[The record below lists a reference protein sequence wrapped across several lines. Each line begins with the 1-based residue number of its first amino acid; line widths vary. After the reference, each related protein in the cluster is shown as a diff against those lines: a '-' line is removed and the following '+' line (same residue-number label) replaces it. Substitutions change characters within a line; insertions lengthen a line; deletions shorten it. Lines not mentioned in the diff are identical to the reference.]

1 MSAEPTNQLM
11 CWQECELQ
19 AATLTESSSIVRPS
33 KESATCQ
40 PLYWRLPFECFMPSE
55 EKTLCLEEEF
65 GHVPVTT
72 QNYLYPSE
80 AVFFLTSPPMGTY
93 SCPGSNIIYTCVL
106 SSSALGVI
114 TAWSGSVFQ
123 CPPTNQ
129 IGLLQ
134 RLSGI
139 VQLFTPQSCGS
150 LSAVTTNVTSTC
162 YTSVLTI
169 PAVQA
174 LNGATVGCY
183 DGNTGTVVGSDT
195 VKIMLATSPGP
206 VGNMTVTSPS
216 VDQLTVTWTPPT
228 TGGVPTNYSVT
239 ISSPVVIADNG
250 SPVYS
255 HTFTGLVSDTL
266 YTVSV
271 LAINC
276 AGSSN
281 GTSLTKW
288 TLALPP
294 AIKAVS
300 VFNPNNTLH
309 HLEITWTPVGGAV
322 TIYGVYLGGGIHG
335 YTSCTTPQCFY
346 VVPVSVASTSYV
358 ISVASVNKDGDV
370 GPKST
375 PTIYATIGCSFSTN
389 QSFYCMVCCSTDPS
403 VPPDS
408 SVYNISTTRGTE
420 VTVSLQGLTSGQ
432 MYYCKAAATNTISNN
447 CAGPVVGG
455 VKVFFTFMTAS
466 VPITSSSSP
475 TSTSSCGACIGT
487 STAVGISVAMTFI
500 FSFSLGGLVTAII
513 ICGCYN
519 PRRFSSKTTKSPP
532 PVPATT
538 IATYEMVGFNKK
550 EGNTIELVSNSAY
563 GTGRH

>member
-1 MSAEPTNQLM
+1 
-11 CWQECELQ
+11 
-19 AATLTESSSIVRPS
+19 
-33 KESATCQ
+33 
-40 PLYWRLPFECFMPSE
+40 
-55 EKTLCLEEEF
+55 
-65 GHVPVTT
+65 
-72 QNYLYPSE
+72 
-80 AVFFLTSPPMGTY
+80 
-93 SCPGSNIIYTCVL
+93 
-106 SSSALGVI
+106 
-114 TAWSGSVFQ
+114 
-123 CPPTNQ
+123 
-129 IGLLQ
+129 
-134 RLSGI
+134 
-139 VQLFTPQSCGS
+139 
-150 LSAVTTNVTSTC
+150 
-162 YTSVLTI
+162 
-169 PAVQA
+169 
-174 LNGATVGCY
+174 
-183 DGNTGTVVGSDT
+183 
-195 VKIMLATSPGP
+195 
-206 VGNMTVTSPS
+206 MTVTSSS
-216 VDQLTVTWTPPT
+216 VDQLTVTWTPPI
-228 TGGVPTNYSVT
+228 TGGVPTSYNVT
-239 ISSPVVIADNG
+239 INGSSSPVVIADNG
-250 SPVYS
+250 SPVYT

-271 LAINC
+271 VAINC

-281 GTSLTKW
+281 GISLTKW

-294 AIKAVS
+294 DNTTIKGVS
-300 VFNPNNTLH
+300 VFNPNNTLR

-375 PTIYATIGCSFSTN
+375 TTIYGTTNNIFISHVMTMAHVSMATIGCSFLTN
-389 QSFYCMVCCSTDPS
+389 KCFYCMVCCSTDPS

-432 MYYCKAAATNTISNN
+432 MYYCKAAATNTNSNN

-455 VKVFFTFMTAS
+455 VKVFFSFMTLWL
-466 VPITSSSSP
+466 PITNSSSP
-475 TSTSSCGACIGT
+475 TSTIITSSCGASIST

-500 FSFSLGGLVTAII
+500 LSFSLGGLVTAII

-532 PVPATT
+532 PVPTA
-538 IATYEMVGFNKK
+538 IPATYEMVGFNKK
-550 EGNTIELVSNSAY
+550 EGNTIELESNSAY